1 MDLFLIFT
9 VFLSIYLNSFHELL
23 LISDTCGSPDS
34 SKTVH
39 AAAPAR
45 PADVIAERV
54 MMPGQQ
60 KRDLSD
66 SRPGILLCSV
76 ILYLKVSLLCHI
88 YSLPLIFQAAFIIK
102 SLYGRNVNENG
113 KKVYLLFTW
122 RGIYLSDPVLPPLVS
137 SQQFLH
143 VRNPLLQHSP
153 VNIHAGIFVK
163 SIQVAFKQFL
173 FHPDDTFPAAR
184 DLSYLL

>member
-34 SKTVH
+34 SKTIH

-122 RGIYLSDPVLPPLVS
+122 RGTQRSLQKSHDPDIQKSDLFGALSGCHKNSAYILFLCLLLPD
-137 SQQFLH
+137 
-143 VRNPLLQHSP
+143 
-153 VNIHAGIFVK
+153 I
-163 SIQVAFKQFL
+163 
-173 FHPDDTFPAAR
+173 
-184 DLSYLL
+184 